1 MAKLKIK
8 YASVGADHIIRD
20 MVQQN
25 MFQEKQ
31 RRSLRAEQQRVRRL
45 ENRLD
50 KATEIIK
57 DLKAEVQ
64 ETKQLLCW
72 RQGHRLSRHGGY
84 CMAWGRQ
91 AGHASGKATVSMM
104 AGQEERGKFKS
115 FDCVYRYEIWANMAQ
130 RVGVKNCETKSTN
143 TPTYGLS

>member
-1 MAKLKIK
+1 MDANQNERTRAAAAQDSVKEQIEAEVAKLKIK
-8 YASVGADHIIRD
+8 YANVEADHVIRD

-50 KATEIIK
+50 KATESIK

-64 ETKQLLCW
+64 ETKQLLC
-72 RQGHRLSRHGGY
+72 
-84 CMAWGRQ
+84 
-91 AGHASGKATVSMM
+91 
-104 AGQEERGKFKS
+104 
-115 FDCVYRYEIWANMAQ
+115 
-130 RVGVKNCETKSTN
+130 
-143 TPTYGLS
+143 